1 MVMYGV
7 PAQVIVKQTRGL
19 PPLYPINVVYRLL
32 PCFGLIGFACTFN
45 AFTPQYVR
53 LPERLKNY
61 AFTYRHPLEKQLDAA
76 EKAKQAA
83 LKGTDPDDD

>member
-19 PPLYPINVVYRLL
+19 PPLYPINMVYRLL

-45 AFTPQYVR
+45 AFTVYNIINIYN
-53 LPERLKNY
+53 LLSINNN
-61 AFTYRHPLEKQLDAA
+61 DNIWI
-76 EKAKQAA
+76 
-83 LKGTDPDDD
+83 